1 MFKQSLTFITVFLLA
16 VLSSCAGSNN
26 NFKKNFSS
34 TLFIEYSK
42 EMIKK
47 DVISSEIIIIWY
59 PSLWNISILILGKD
73 SNKELNK

>member
-1 MFKQSLTFITVFLLA
+1 MKH
-16 VLSSCAGSNN
+16 N

-73 SNKELNK
+73 SNKERNK